1 MIQERRYLSYL
12 LRMWQESGGDPSSGD
27 GLLWRASLERP
38 QSAERQTFG
47 SLADLFAFLEA
58 EARSGSSDLEGPGEE
73 GCQPPAIP
81 DPLLHE
87 RGWSHR

>member
-12 LRMWQESGGDPSSGD
+12 LRMWQESGGDPSSGE

-38 QSAERQTFG
+38 QSAERQTFA
-47 SLADLFAFLEA
+47 SLEDLFSFLED
-58 EARSGSSDLEGPGEE
+58 EARSGSLDPEGPGEE
-73 GCQPPAIP
+73 GYQPPTIP
-81 DPLLHE
+81 TPLLHE